1 MVPCTKHVHR
11 CPVALA
17 RSSAVVIDY
26 GKPGKPLGERFGDA
40 IRYAAVEP
48 REPSGK
54 GHVANPKT
62 YPERRAIRSS
72 TAGGSSIAEDRKVE
86 PTKAL
91 AVGEEVD
98 PGDLPARDREADCDA
113 RPSAAAPTRV
123 PRLHSRA
130 PDEPAH
136 GSSSLA
142 LYRWDALA
150 TTPA

>member
-1 MVPCTKHVHR
+1 MSPTLR
-11 CPVALA
+11 RTL
-17 RSSAVVIDY
+17 SA
-26 GKPGKPLGERFGDA
+26 
-40 IRYAAVEP
+40 
-48 REPSGK
+48 EPSI
-54 GHVANPKT
+54 
-62 YPERRAIRSS
+62 RARP
-72 TAGGSSIAEDRKVE
+72 AGSSIAEDRKVE

-123 PRLHSRA
+123 PRLYSRA

-150 TTPA
+150 EDAGVAAEGSGFRGITLSYIVRSEERVDAVLAEVERAGGKIAKPAQHAPWG